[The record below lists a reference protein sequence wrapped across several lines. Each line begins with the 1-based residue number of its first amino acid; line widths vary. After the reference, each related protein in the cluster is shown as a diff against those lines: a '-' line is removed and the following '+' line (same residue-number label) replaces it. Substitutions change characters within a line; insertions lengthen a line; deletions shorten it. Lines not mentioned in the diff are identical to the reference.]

1 MPYICVTTSAELDKM
16 TKMKLEKAIGSLIS
30 IIPGKS
36 ERWLMTAVNDSV
48 TMTLGGS
55 DSPCAMVAVSLYG
68 SADRE
73 SYDKLTANITAL
85 VSEKCDISP
94 SRIYV
99 SYTEHEVFGWN
110 GSNF

>member
-1 MPYICVTTSAELDKM
+1 MPYICVTTSAELEPI
-16 TKMKLEKAIGSLIS
+16 TKTRLEKELGSIIS
-30 IIPGKS
+30 VIPGKS

-48 TMTLGGS
+48 SMTLGGS
-55 DSPCAMVAVSLYG
+55 DSPCAMVSVAIYG
-68 SADRE
+68 SAKRE
-73 SYDKLTANITAL
+73 DCDKLTANITAL
-85 VSEKCDISP
+85 VAERCGISP